1 MLPVIHRGINPR
13 VFNNIFDDDFFTG
26 FFGDTNKGTMPAVNI
41 SESNEDFRI
50 ELAAP
55 GYKKE
60 EFKIDL
66 DKNVLTISVEQQEK
80 KEEGDDKKI
89 LRCEYRYSSFSRAF
103 TLPDSANSDKI
114 NASYDNGLLT
124 VNIPK
129 HDSARTKP
137 ARQINIK

>member
-13 VFNNIFDDDFFTG
+13 VLNNIFDDDFFTG
-26 FFGDTNKGTMPAVNI
+26 FFGDTNKGTLPSVNI

-60 EFKIDL
+60 DFKIDL
-66 DKNVLTISVEQQEK
+66 DKNVLTISVEYQVK
-80 KEEGDDKKI
+80 KEEKEDQKM
-89 LRCEYRYSSFSRAF
+89 LRCEYRYNSFSRAF

-114 NASYDNGLLT
+114 NASYADGILCI
-124 VNIPK
+124 NIPK
-129 HDSARTKP
+129 HETAKTKP

>member
-13 VFNNIFDDDFFTG
+13 VFNNILDDDFFTG
-26 FFGDTNKGTMPAVNI
+26 FFGDTNRGTMPSVNI
-41 SESNEDFRI
+41 AESNDEFTI

-55 GYKKE
+55 GYRKE

-80 KEEGDDKKI
+80 KEEKEDKKMI
-89 LRCEYRYSSFSRAF
+89 RCEYRYNSFSRAF

-114 NASYDNGLLT
+114 NAAYDSGVLT

-137 ARQINIK
+137 ARQISIK